1 MERLS
6 YKTLEK
12 LGFEGYLMPEGTER
26 VLQFGEGNF
35 LRAFVDYF
43 IDLANERTGWG
54 TKVVAVQPIAQGRC
68 EDINRQD
75 GLYTV
80 YLRGLENG
88 GQVIRKRVVSS
99 ISRALNPYED
109 YGALLA
115 CAANPDLR
123 YIVSNT
129 TEAGIAF
136 DENSRFDEEPPG
148 SFPAK
153 LTRFLYER
161 YSCFKGEAGRGLVIL
176 SCELIDHNGDELKR
190 CVGQYTELWKLE
202 PEFADWLDREVIFCS
217 TMVDRIVTGYPR
229 AEAEVLNGQNGYE
242 DLLLDTGEV
251 FAIWVIEGPKELEDE
266 LPFKKAG
273 LPVIVAED
281 CTPYKKRKVR
291 MLNGVQTT
299 MVLASYLSGQDIV
312 RKCMEDPAIYSF
324 MERCVYDEIIPVLTE
339 YPKEELEDYAAGLF
353 DRLCNPFID
362 HSLLAISLNTTSK
375 WKARVL
381 PTVREYQAATGKLPP
396 RLMAGFAAYV
406 MFYRGERL
414 EGNALVA
421 HRGDTE
427 YRICD
432 DMEVLRFFEAHKSDS
447 LAELAGAVCRNA
459 GFWDGDLTEIPGFLE
474 LVTEYLQL
482 FEREGVHRVFELLG
496 S

>member
-1 MERLS
+1 
-6 YKTLEK
+6 
-12 LGFEGYLMPEGTER
+12 MPEGTER

-54 TKVVAVQPIAQGRC
+54 TKVVVAQPIAQGRS

-88 GQVIRKRVVSS
+88 EQVIRKRVVSS

-161 YSCFKGEAGRGLVIL
+161 YSCFKGEAGKGLVIL

-202 PEFADWLDREVIFCS
+202 PEFAGWLDREVIFCS

-229 AEAEVLNGQNGYE
+229 AEAETLNAQNGYE

-381 PTVREYQAATGKLPP
+381 PTVREYQAATGGLPP
-396 RLMAGFAAYV
+396 RLTAGFAAYV

-414 EGNALVA
+414 EENALVA
-421 HRGDTE
+421 HRGETE

-432 DMEVLRFFEAHKSDS
+432 DCASLRPIRATARWSWPGPC
-447 LAELAGAVCRNA
+447 AGTKP
-459 GFWDGDLTEIPGFLE
+459 F
-474 LVTEYLQL
+474 
-482 FEREGVHRVFELLG
+482 GVG
-496 S
+496 T

>member
-1 MERLS
+1 
-6 YKTLEK
+6 
-12 LGFEGYLMPEGTER
+12 MPEGTER

-68 EDINRQD
+68 EDINRLD

-88 GQVIRKRVVSS
+88 GQVIRKRVVSA

-190 CVGQYTELWKLE
+190 CVGQYTELS
-202 PEFADWLDREVIFCS
+202 V
-217 TMVDRIVTGYPR
+217 
-229 AEAEVLNGQNGYE
+229 
-242 DLLLDTGEV
+242 
-251 FAIWVIEGPKELEDE
+251 
-266 LPFKKAG
+266 
-273 LPVIVAED
+273 
-281 CTPYKKRKVR
+281 
-291 MLNGVQTT
+291 
-299 MVLASYLSGQDIV
+299 SYTH
-312 RKCMEDPAIYSF
+312 
-324 MERCVYDEIIPVLTE
+324 LT
-339 YPKEELEDYAAGLF
+339 
-353 DRLCNPFID
+353 
-362 HSLLAISLNTTSK
+362 
-375 WKARVL
+375 L
-381 PTVREYQAATGKLPP
+381 PT
-396 RLMAGFAAYV
+396 
-406 MFYRGERL
+406 
-414 EGNALVA
+414 
-421 HRGDTE
+421 
-427 YRICD
+427 I
-432 DMEVLRFFEAHKSDS
+432 LR
-447 LAELAGAVCRNA
+447 V
-459 GFWDGDLTEIPGFLE
+459 
-474 LVTEYLQL
+474 
-482 FEREGVHRVFELLG
+482 
-496 S
+496 

>member
-161 YSCFKGEAGRGLVIL
+161 YSCFKGGG
-176 SCELIDHNGDELKR
+176 
-190 CVGQYTELWKLE
+190 GQGGW
-202 PEFADWLDREVIFCS
+202 
-217 TMVDRIVTGYPR
+217 
-229 AEAEVLNGQNGYE
+229 
-242 DLLLDTGEV
+242 
-251 FAIWVIEGPKELEDE
+251 
-266 LPFKKAG
+266 
-273 LPVIVAED
+273 
-281 CTPYKKRKVR
+281 
-291 MLNGVQTT
+291 
-299 MVLASYLSGQDIV
+299 
-312 RKCMEDPAIYSF
+312 
-324 MERCVYDEIIPVLTE
+324 
-339 YPKEELEDYAAGLF
+339 
-353 DRLCNPFID
+353 
-362 HSLLAISLNTTSK
+362 
-375 WKARVL
+375 
-381 PTVREYQAATGKLPP
+381 
-396 RLMAGFAAYV
+396 
-406 MFYRGERL
+406 
-414 EGNALVA
+414 
-421 HRGDTE
+421 
-427 YRICD
+427 
-432 DMEVLRFFEAHKSDS
+432 
-447 LAELAGAVCRNA
+447 
-459 GFWDGDLTEIPGFLE
+459 
-474 LVTEYLQL
+474 
-482 FEREGVHRVFELLG
+482 
-496 S
+496 

>member
-54 TKVVAVQPIAQGRC
+54 TKVVVAQPIAQGRS

-88 GQVIRKRVVSS
+88 EQVIRKRVVSS

-136 DENSRFDEEPPG
+136 DENSRFDDEPPG

-161 YSCFKGEAGRGLVIL
+161 YSCFKGEAGKGLVIL

-202 PEFADWLDREVIFCS
+202 PEFAGWLDREVIFCS

-229 AEAEVLNGQNGYE
+229 AEAETLNAQNGYE

-381 PTVREYQAATGKLPP
+381 PTVREYQAATGGLPP
-396 RLMAGFAAYV
+396 RLTAGFAAYV

-414 EGNALVA
+414 EENL
-421 HRGDTE
+421 
-427 YRICD
+427 
-432 DMEVLRFFEAHKSDS
+432 S
-447 LAELAGAVCRNA
+447 L
-459 GFWDGDLTEIPGFLE
+459 I
-474 LVTEYLQL
+474 
-482 FEREGVHRVFELLG
+482 HI
-496 S
+496 

>member
-54 TKVVAVQPIAQGRC
+54 AKVVAVQPIAQGRC

-190 CVGQYTELWKLE
+190 CVGQYTKLWKLE
-202 PEFADWLDREVIFCS
+202 PEFAEWLDREVIFCS

-229 AEAEVLNGQNGYE
+229 AEAEALNAQNGYE

-251 FAIWVIEGPKELEDE
+251 FAIWVI
-266 LPFKKAG
+266 
-273 LPVIVAED
+273 
-281 CTPYKKRKVR
+281 
-291 MLNGVQTT
+291 
-299 MVLASYLSGQDIV
+299 
-312 RKCMEDPAIYSF
+312 
-324 MERCVYDEIIPVLTE
+324 
-339 YPKEELEDYAAGLF
+339 
-353 DRLCNPFID
+353 
-362 HSLLAISLNTTSK
+362 
-375 WKARVL
+375 
-381 PTVREYQAATGKLPP
+381 
-396 RLMAGFAAYV
+396 
-406 MFYRGERL
+406 
-414 EGNALVA
+414 
-421 HRGDTE
+421 
-427 YRICD
+427 
-432 DMEVLRFFEAHKSDS
+432 
-447 LAELAGAVCRNA
+447 
-459 GFWDGDLTEIPGFLE
+459 
-474 LVTEYLQL
+474 
-482 FEREGVHRVFELLG
+482 
-496 S
+496 